1 MPSLIEAQES
11 SRCPPRQ
18 ARLPRESDDSD
29 RSHGISD
36 EGATSLQFCQGQIA
50 YGLKAKHFVEE
61 SCTDESQE
69 VATTAHMRLLLWAKH
84 MPSLKASTLLTK
96 PHR

>member
-11 SRCPPRQ
+11 SRCPARQ

-50 YGLKAKHFVEE
+50 YGLKAKEE
-61 SCTDESQE
+61 SCVSTI
-69 VATTAHMRLLLWAKH
+69 AHMRLLLWAKH